1 LVGAPS
7 GTASQ
12 RAPSSGSLKR
22 GSRVEPDAPT
32 RRGRGT
38 ALKILL
44 SDAALIDDLIGYLA
58 AEGCV
63 VEQVGPN
70 LVEASRLSSVRHDQ
84 ARLELDLYL
93 HAWKLAHPEAD
104 VRLLD

>member
-1 LVGAPS
+1 M
-7 GTASQ
+7 
-12 RAPSSGSLKR
+12 
-22 GSRVEPDAPT
+22 
-32 RRGRGT
+32 
-38 ALKILL
+38 KILL
-44 SDAALIDDLIGYLA
+44 SDAALLDDLVEYLA

-84 ARLELDLYL
+84 ARLELDLFL
-93 HAWKLAHPEAD
+93 RAWQLAHPEAE